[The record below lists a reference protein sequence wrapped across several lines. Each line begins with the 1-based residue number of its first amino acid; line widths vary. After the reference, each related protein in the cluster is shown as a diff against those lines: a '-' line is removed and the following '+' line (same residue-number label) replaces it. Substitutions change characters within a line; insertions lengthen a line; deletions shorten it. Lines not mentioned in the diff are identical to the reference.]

1 MAPITHSLLEAR
13 TYGGPDDKVT
23 RARVLKWIN
32 NSKQDKVTP
41 SPLGA
46 CIILTENS
54 ALGQLLPGYNYE
66 LVNKQFFP
74 LVLFSP

>member
-1 MAPITHSLLEAR
+1 MHECSAYLQGRHLLCAWS
-13 TYGGPDDKVT
+13 
-23 RARVLKWIN
+23 WIN